1 MLKYI
6 IKRILASIATI
17 IGIIFLINLFIE
29 LAPGDPGRLILGM
42 NASPEQVQ
50 ILNHSLGYDQPF
62 LKRFFE
68 YIIGVF
74 TRLDLGTSYKYGVSV
89 WEKIC
94 SRIPT
99 TFIVALT
106 TVVIDSILSVFLGI
120 VCVKNKDSKID
131 AVISTVA
138 GFTSAIP
145 SYWLGVVLLLIFCF
159 KLRFFSVY
167 DMGNSVAGY
176 VLPVATVVI
185 ITFGPLVKKTRGV
198 PKYFAMA
205 IGQLLFD
212 CIDKGVCLLL
222 VYLIIRSLP
231 DRFLIKL
238 PYGKYVTRKQ
248 YREEDIDFG
257 EE

>member
-106 TVVIDSILSVFLGI
+106 TVVIDSILSVFWGI

-131 AVISTVA
+131 AVISTVCRFYFSNSILLA
-138 GFTSAIP
+138 RCSSP
-145 SYWLGVVLLLIFCF
+145 SDF
-159 KLRFFSVY
+159 
-167 DMGNSVAGY
+167 
-176 VLPVATVVI
+176 
-185 ITFGPLVKKTRGV
+185 
-198 PKYFAMA
+198 
-205 IGQLLFD
+205 LF
-212 CIDKGVCLLL
+212 
-222 VYLIIRSLP
+222 
-231 DRFLIKL
+231 
-238 PYGKYVTRKQ
+238 
-248 YREEDIDFG
+248 
-257 EE
+257 

>member
-185 ITFGPLVKKTRGV
+185 ITFGPLVKKTRGDTRQDMI
-198 PKYFAMA
+198 KRRF
-205 IGQLLFD
+205 
-212 CIDKGVCLLL
+212 
-222 VYLIIRSLP
+222 
-231 DRFLIKL
+231 RFLMQIWISS
-238 PYGKYVTRKQ
+238 VHRKS
-248 YREEDIDFG
+248 
-257 EE
+257 

>member
-99 TFIVALT
+99 TFIVAA
-106 TVVIDSILSVFLGI
+106 DYGCYRFHI
-120 VCVKNKDSKID
+120 VC
-131 AVISTVA
+131 
-138 GFTSAIP
+138 
-145 SYWLGVVLLLIFCF
+145 IF
-159 KLRFFSVY
+159 
-167 DMGNSVAGY
+167 GNC
-176 VLPVATVVI
+176 LC
-185 ITFGPLVKKTRGV
+185 KK
-198 PKYFAMA
+198 
-205 IGQLLFD
+205 
-212 CIDKGVCLLL
+212 
-222 VYLIIRSLP
+222 
-231 DRFLIKL
+231 
-238 PYGKYVTRKQ
+238 
-248 YREEDIDFG
+248 
-257 EE
+257 

>member
-106 TVVIDSILSVFLGI
+106 TVVIDSILSVFL
-120 VCVKNKDSKID
+120 
-131 AVISTVA
+131 
-138 GFTSAIP
+138 
-145 SYWLGVVLLLIFCF
+145 
-159 KLRFFSVY
+159 
-167 DMGNSVAGY
+167 NSV
-176 VLPVATVVI
+176 
-185 ITFGPLVKKTRGV
+185 F
-198 PKYFAMA
+198 
-205 IGQLLFD
+205 
-212 CIDKGVCLLL
+212 
-222 VYLIIRSLP
+222 S
-231 DRFLIKL
+231 
-238 PYGKYVTRKQ
+238 PYMIWEIQ
-248 YREEDIDFG
+248 
-257 EE
+257 

>member
-99 TFIVALT
+99 TFIVAVT

-185 ITFGPLVKKTRGV
+185 ITFGPLVKKTRAV
-198 PKYFAMA
+198 
-205 IGQLLFD
+205 LLD
-212 CIDKGVCLLL
+212 VMNQD
-222 VYLIIRSLP
+222 YIRTARAL
-231 DRFLIKL
+231 
-238 PYGKYVTRKQ
+238 
-248 YREEDIDFG
+248 G
-257 EE
+257 EGEWRSSGSMR

>member
-1 MLKYI
+1 
-6 IKRILASIATI
+6 
-17 IGIIFLINLFIE
+17 
-29 LAPGDPGRLILGM
+29 M

-145 SYWLGVVLLLIFCF
+145 SYWLWCSSSF
-159 KLRFFSVY
+159 
-167 DMGNSVAGY
+167 
-176 VLPVATVVI
+176 
-185 ITFGPLVKKTRGV
+185 
-198 PKYFAMA
+198 
-205 IGQLLFD
+205 
-212 CIDKGVCLLL
+212 
-222 VYLIIRSLP
+222 
-231 DRFLIKL
+231 
-238 PYGKYVTRKQ
+238 
-248 YREEDIDFG
+248 
-257 EE
+257 